1 MTEETLESVAR
12 PLYEAPPDDFV
23 ASRKT
28 LAAEARKAG
37 DAPLARRIAALRK
50 PTRAAW
56 AVNLLLR
63 SDPERVDALLAL
75 GEELRDAQEQFAGA
89 ELRALASE
97 RRTLIGEAVT
107 SVRALADEAGS
118 PLGEPVVDQVTQ
130 TLNAALADEAAA
142 AALETGLLV
151 DALSSTG
158 FEPVDLDGKV
168 AVPEA
173 RADKPRRR
181 GPRKKAPAKKAPAK
195 KAAPPK
201 AEKKSAPPGP
211 DPEEVAR
218 ADAAYEEASRRAA
231 DARARA
237 EEARAEVETLKRR
250 RQEVRD
256 ALDEIET
263 ALADAR
269 TAESSA
275 RKDRAAAER
284 EESTAR
290 GRVRAV
296 KGT

>member
-12 PLYEAPPDDFV
+12 PLYEGTPDDFV
-23 ASRKT
+23 ASRKA
-28 LAAEARKAG
+28 LAAHARKAG

-56 AVNLLLR
+56 AVNLFVR

-75 GEELRDAQEQFAGA
+75 GEELREAQEQLAGA
-89 ELRALASE
+89 ELRALASQ
-97 RRTLIGEAVT
+97 RRALIGEAVT
-107 SVRALADEAGS
+107 SVRTLAADAGS
-118 PLGEPVVDQVTQ
+118 PLGEPVVEQVTQ

-158 FEPVDLDGKV
+158 FEPVDLDGKL

-173 RADKPRRR
+173 LAGRPRRR
-181 GPRKKAPAKKAPAK
+181 GPRTKAPAKKAPAK
-195 KAAPPK
+195 TTPAKKGPTKKAPA
-201 AEKKSAPPGP
+201 KKVEPQAPPGP
-211 DPEEVAR
+211 DPEEVER
-218 ADAAYEEASRRAA
+218 ADAAYEEASRRA
-231 DARARA
+231 D
-237 EEARAEVETLKRR
+237 EARAAVETLKRR

-256 ALDEIET
+256 ELDEIET

-269 TAESSA
+269 TAESAA

-284 EESTAR
+284 
-290 GRVRAV
+290 RVRAV

>member
-12 PLYEAPPDDFV
+12 PLYDAPPDDFV
-23 ASRKT
+23 ASRKA

-56 AVNLLLR
+56 AVNLLVR

-75 GEELRDAQEQFAGA
+75 GEELREAQEQLAGA

-97 RRTLIGEAVT
+97 RRALIGEAVA

-118 PLGEPVVDQVTQ
+118 PLGEPVVEQVTQ
-130 TLNAALADEAAA
+130 TLNAALADEGAAV
-142 AALETGLLV
+142 ALETGLLV

-158 FEPVDLDGKV
+158 FEPVDLDGKL

-181 GPRKKAPAKKAPAK
+181 GPRKKAAVAKAPAK
-195 KAAPPK
+195 KAAPKK
-201 AEKKSAPPGP
+201 AGPPGP
-211 DPEEVAR
+211 DPDEVAR
-218 ADAAYEEASRRAA
+218 ADAAYEEASRRAD
-231 DARARA
+231 DARERA
-237 EEARAEVETLKRR
+237 EGARAEVETLKRR

-284 EESTAR
+284 EESAAR